1 MQREPIPTWFFVL
14 LVVKKENKYLLV
26 REAKFNQAWF
36 FPAGKVELGEDFI
49 TAAKREVLEEA
60 GVDVEV
66 EKIIK
71 IEHTPYEDQS
81 TVRLFLLASQIGDA
95 PPKSVPDDESLEAQW
110 FTLEQIRQLP
120 LRKEAV
126 FEIITTVDNGVYMA
140 NIGILENK
148 TPQS

>member
-1 MQREPIPTWFFVL
+1 MHRDPIPTWFFVL

-26 REAKFNQAWF
+26 REAKFNQTWF

-49 TAAKREVLEEA
+49 TAAKREALEEA

-71 IEHTPYEDQS
+71 IEHTPYEEQS
-81 TVRLFLLASQIGDA
+81 TMRLFLLASQIGDT
-95 PPKSVPDDESLEAQW
+95 PPKSVPDEESLEAQW
-110 FTLEQIRQLP
+110 FALEQIRQLP

-126 FEIITTVDNGVYMA
+126 LEIITAVDNGVYMA
-140 NIGILENK
+140 DIGILENK
-148 TPQS
+148 CGLS